1 MKWFLRPSFFKLHSV
16 HLEYVYLCLC
26 GSPCMAHVWKA
37 ENSFGESVLSFY
49 FVDLRN
55 WTWLSGLVTSVRI
68 HWDVSLGPLK
78 AIFVFP
84 NGGVLFDGSYS
95 VDSTVLP
102 HWIVLVPSRVD
113 WSIGFWRNLESGW
126 QACLLTVSQQEMCAV
141 SLLLTFI
148 SWDNF
153 HWVFFHLWKSVF
165 PLVRGGLES
174 ARLLPRDL
182 SLHWWFLMLTEP
194 PGFWREDCIE
204 RDLGEGWNE
213 VGRPVGRSRQGLM
226 TADWSWWSS
235 RCRVEK
241 SGQFC
246 LYFEE
251 LGRLHWVMGEG
262 FSKINIKLTA

>member
-1 MKWFLRPSFFKLHSV
+1 MYICVCVWV
-16 HLEYVYLCLC
+16 HAWVEVREQLWGVSSLLLLC
-26 GSPCMAHVWKA
+26 GPQ
-37 ENSFGESVLSFY
+37 ELNSAVRLSDKC
-49 FVDLRN
+49 VHPLRCL
-55 WTWLSGLVTSVRI
+55 TRTS
-68 HWDVSLGPLK
+68 K

-84 NGGVLFDGSYS
+84 NGGVLFDG
-95 VDSTVLP
+95 TVTLLIAVLL

-126 QACLLTVSQQEMCAV
+126 QACLLTVSHRRCVLSASCWLS
-141 SLLLTFI
+141 SLEII
-148 SWDNF
+148 STE
-153 HWVFFHLWKSVF
+153 FFSLVKVYF

-204 RDLGEGWNE
+204 RDFGEEWND

-235 RCRVEK
+235 RCRGGEK
-241 SGQFC
+241 WPVLFV
-246 LYFEE
+246 FW
-251 LGRLHWVMGEG
+251 RVR
-262 FSKINIKLTA
+262 